1 MPLPKTTNVGKII
14 EELNQSRTKRPHK
27 QKIAIAL
34 SQARKSGA
42 NIPFRKEV
50 ERRGQKA

>member
-1 MPLPKTTNVGKII
+1 MPLPHTTNVGTII
-14 EELNQSRTKRPHK
+14 KELNQSRTKRPHK

>member
-1 MPLPKTTNVGKII
+1 MPLPKTTNIGTII
-14 EELNQSRTKRPHK
+14 KELNQSGRKRSRK

-42 NIPFRKEV
+42 NIPLKKEIA
-50 ERRGQKA
+50 RRAKA